1 METKT
6 LSEKIFEIVG
16 DDPDS
21 FDEAKE
27 MQVMELLRP
36 ANHETDINKVKWRE
50 SKSNW

>member
-6 LSEKIFEIVG
+6 LSQKVFEIVG

-27 MQVMELLRP
+27 LQVMELLTP
-36 ANHETDINKVKWRE
+36 VNHETDVNKVKWRA
-50 SKSNW
+50 SRSTW